1 LLFSSPNPDSVTFT
15 ANNEPLFVAHTAGHG
30 CTVCSA
36 IDGLATEENTFVD
49 SHVAEGVLGTPDK
62 LWEWNV
68 GFYLHKASPVV

>member
-1 LLFSSPNPDSVTFT
+1 MSGTT
-15 ANNEPLFVAHTAGHG
+15 CHG

-68 GFYLHKASPVV
+68 CFYSHDASPVV